1 MLQLVSTLIVLRIFT
16 ITRFIFM
23 YAHCS
28 KQGLMSHEFFKAGV
42 YYFSDQNFQEAAEY
56 VGTIIVKPKQKEHFI
71 ELTENGFTPGNLLD
85 SVQRQFGY
93 CCLAPIC
100 SLANHKTIYNQRT
113 NIIKSWHN
121 VEFKISCKHSCFVN
135 RSVEVINLIITTR
148 TYV

>member
-16 ITRFIFM
+16 ISRFIFM

-93 CCLAPIC
+93 CCLSPIC
-100 SLANHKTIYNQRT
+100 SLANHKTIYNQQT
-113 NIIKSWHN
+113 NITQIMAQCGIQN
-121 VEFKISCKHSCFVN
+121 QLQAFLFC
-135 RSVEVINLIITTR
+135 
-148 TYV
+148 